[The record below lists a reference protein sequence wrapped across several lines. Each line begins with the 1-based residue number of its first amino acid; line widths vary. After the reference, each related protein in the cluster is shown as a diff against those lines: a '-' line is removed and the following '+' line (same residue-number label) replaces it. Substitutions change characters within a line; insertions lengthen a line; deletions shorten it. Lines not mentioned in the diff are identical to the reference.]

1 MPWHTL
7 SLESQLV
14 LSNSLLHIH
23 CTFKIPIIRSSNVIY
38 YIIYFSDKP
47 DGSGFE
53 QVLTGD
59 TLNGALYHLQEHVTP
74 GNKKKVKCYHLIL
87 FDSHSE
93 YMWQDF
99 MKRKFKQWWSTIPST
114 STKQTIT
121 SHLNLL
127 NTKKRPQHMMLEIH
141 VLAWDRSKNVAELN
155 LFDCLFLN
163 FLTLYSVW
171 QAFVVL
177 LEYKNF
183 EKNYLRKVKRASLT
197 WTRIIINVKIDQ
209 GNYRIIINVKIDEG
223 NYKII
228 INVKIDEGNYR
239 IIINV
244 KIDEDEGN
252 YRIIINVKIDEGN
265 YRIIINVKIDEGNYR
280 IFINVKMDDGNYRI
294 IINVKMD
301 EGNYKLL

>member
-23 CTFKIPIIRSSNVIY
+23 CTFKIPIIRSSKVIY

-59 TLNGALYHLQEHVTP
+59 TLNGALYHLQELVTP

-127 NTKKRPQHMMLEIH
+127 STKKDHNIWRWKSMFWHETG
-141 VLAWDRSKNVAELN
+141 AKNASELN
-155 LFDCLFLN
+155 LFDFLFLN

-177 LEYKNF
+177 LEYKSF
-183 EKNYLRKVKRASLT
+183 EKTYLRKVKRASLT
-197 WTRIIINVKIDQ
+197 WTSH
-209 GNYRIIINVKIDEG
+209 
-223 NYKII
+223 
-228 INVKIDEGNYR
+228 
-239 IIINV
+239 
-244 KIDEDEGN
+244 
-252 YRIIINVKIDEGN
+252 
-265 YRIIINVKIDEGNYR
+265 
-280 IFINVKMDDGNYRI
+280 
-294 IINVKMD
+294 
-301 EGNYKLL
+301 KL

>member
-23 CTFKIPIIRSSNVIY
+23 CTFKIPIIRSSKVIY

-53 QVLTGD
+53 QVLTGG
-59 TLNGALYHLQEHVTP
+59 TLNGALYHLQELVTP

-121 SHLNLL
+121 SHLNPLS
-127 NTKKRPQHMMLEIH
+127 TKKTHNIWRWKSMFWHETG
-141 VLAWDRSKNVAELN
+141 AKNASELN
-155 LFDCLFLN
+155 LFDFLFLN
-163 FLTLYSVW
+163 FFTLYSVW

-177 LEYKNF
+177 LEYKSF
-183 EKNYLRKVKRASLT
+183 EKTY
-197 WTRIIINVKIDQ
+197 
-209 GNYRIIINVKIDEG
+209 
-223 NYKII
+223 
-228 INVKIDEGNYR
+228 
-239 IIINV
+239 
-244 KIDEDEGN
+244 
-252 YRIIINVKIDEGN
+252 
-265 YRIIINVKIDEGNYR
+265 
-280 IFINVKMDDGNYRI
+280 FI
-294 IINVKMD
+294 
-301 EGNYKLL
+301 